1 MITKPKGCRDIYG
14 TEAKKWKYIEKI
26 VDSVMEKY
34 NYGYIRTPIFE
45 SSELYH
51 RGVGATSDIVTKET
65 YDFTDRGERKMTLR
79 PEGTAGV
86 VRSFIENKM
95 YGEMN
100 PVKLYYNGTMYRYE
114 RPQAGRE
121 RELTQF
127 GAEVLGSSDPLID
140 AEMISLA
147 VTIYKMLGF
156 EKVKVKLNSLG
167 DAASRENYREEL
179 IKYFSPHIN
188 DFCEDC
194 KSRLA
199 KNPLRILDCK
209 VDSENEILKNAPTTI
224 EYLNKESKERF
235 DKVLEYL
242 DILQVKYEVDPRIVR
257 GLDYYSHTV
266 FEFEVDVKE
275 LGGQNIIGGG
285 GRYDLLC
292 EQLDGPKTPGIGF
305 AAGIDRLLF
314 AMECLDIQTPI
325 KEDIDLFFL
334 YVSEEEKKY
343 ALYLTQELRMSG
355 FVVDTEYTS
364 RSLKAQFKQS
374 ERLNAKFIAVLNSE
388 QLDNGEITIKN
399 TRTKEEEIISL
410 DALIYYLDEKLVEEE
425 EEEDHECSCGGGCS
439 HCHHHEEGEEE

>member
-1 MITKPKGCRDIYG
+1 MITKQKGCHDIYG
-14 TEAKKWKYIEKI
+14 NEAKRWKYVSNVIDAICER
-26 VDSVMEKY
+26 Y
-34 NYGYIRTPIFE
+34 NYDFIRTPIFE
-45 SSELYH
+45 ASELYH
-51 RGVGATSDIVTKET
+51 RGIGEETDVVSKEM
-65 YDFTDRGERKMTLR
+65 YDFKDKGDRNITLR

-95 YGEMN
+95 YGDAN
-100 PVKLYYNGTMYRYE
+100 PVKLYYHGTMYRYE

-147 VTIYKMLGF
+147 LTIYQMLGF

-167 DAASRENYREEL
+167 DKESRENYREEL

-194 KSRLA
+194 KNRLA

-209 VDSENEILKNAPTTI
+209 VDSENEILKNAPKTI
-224 EYLNKESKERF
+224 DYLNKESKERF

-242 DILQVKYEVDPRIVR
+242 DILQVEYEVDPRIVR

-275 LGGQNIIGGG
+275 LGGQNVIGGG
-285 GRYDLLC
+285 GRYDALC
-292 EQLDGPKTPGIGF
+292 EQLDGPNTPGIGF
-305 AAGIDRLLF
+305 ASGIDRLLF
-314 AMECLDIQTPI
+314 AMECMDIKPPI
-325 KEDIDLFFL
+325 REGIDLFFL

-343 ALYLTQELRMSG
+343 ALYLTQELRLNG

-374 ERLNAKFIAVLNSE
+374 ERLNAKMIAVLNSE
-388 QLDNGEITIKN
+388 QLDNGDITVKN
-399 TRTKEEEIISL
+399 TKTKEEEIISL

-425 EEEDHECSCGGGCS
+425 ELEQDCSCGGSCG
-439 HCHHHEEGEEE
+439 HCHHPEEEGEA